1 MAKIESIKTYT
12 GQDLPNIFFRPILQG
27 ENAIDLGFKVMY
39 NMPVPTTLHFWKRS
53 GNVLQKYTTGGFSGS
68 NPAEKFQKIMD
79 LKKVKAELAFGAD
92 DYFGTVYELLTNTAD
107 VNMDDLSGADLEKA
121 ETDLF
126 KSNIAESIRVTTWI
140 GDTTKGS
147 GFNAFNGILPS
158 IIAGGEVTNHK
169 SAWDF
174 TADFT
179 AADLLAEVWAKAKDV
194 LKQAKGEG
202 QLAFFVTSDV
212 YEAYEKFLMTQSAE
226 AAFAYLQGGVKQP
239 TYNGIPVIDMKIS
252 GYIADTDL
260 PESIVLLTDRRNLA
274 LAVNTNDYPGA
285 EVRMWYNPDEME
297 NRQRATFLAGADYLL
312 PELISF
318 AAKTA

>member
-12 GQDLPNIFFRPILQG
+12 GQDLPNIFFRPMLQG

-53 GNVLQKYTTGGFSGS
+53 GNVLQKFTAGGFTGS
-68 NPAEKFQKIMD
+68 NPAEKFQKEMPMA
-79 LKKVKAELAFGAD
+79 KVKAELAFGAE
-92 DYFGTVYELLTNTAD
+92 DYFGTVYELLANTAG
-107 VNMDDLSGADLEKA
+107 VNMEDLSGTELEKA

-126 KSNIAESIRVTTWI
+126 KQNIAESIRVTAWI
-140 GDTTKGS
+140 GDTSKSG

-158 IIAGGEVTNHK
+158 IVAGGEVTNHK
-169 SAWDF
+169 SAWEF
-174 TADFT
+174 TASYT
-179 AADLLAEVWAKAKDV
+179 AADLLAEVYAKADDV

-212 YEAYEKFLMTQSAE
+212 YEAYTTYLMTQSAE

-252 GYIADTDL
+252 GYLADTDL

-274 LAVNTNDYPGA
+274 LAVNTSDYPA
-285 EVRMWYNPDEME
+285 SEVRMWYNPDEME

-312 PELISF
+312 PELISY
-318 AAKTA
+318 AAKA